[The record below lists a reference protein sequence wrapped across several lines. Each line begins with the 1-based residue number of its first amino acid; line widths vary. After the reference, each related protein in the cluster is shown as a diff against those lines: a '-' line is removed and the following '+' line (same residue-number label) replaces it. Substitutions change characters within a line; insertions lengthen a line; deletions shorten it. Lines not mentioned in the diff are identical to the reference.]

1 MRFTASEKFAKGSKT
16 SEKKVMMLSTT
27 TEEEMKEDVRNIMKR
42 KKRIGFEASVF

>member
-16 SEKKVMMLSTT
+16 SENMMLSTT